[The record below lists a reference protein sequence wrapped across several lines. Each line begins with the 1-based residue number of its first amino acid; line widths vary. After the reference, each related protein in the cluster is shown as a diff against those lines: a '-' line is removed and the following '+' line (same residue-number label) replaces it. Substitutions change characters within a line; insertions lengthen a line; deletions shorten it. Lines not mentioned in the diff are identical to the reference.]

1 MYYLM
6 GPLYLLVASVMCMY
20 FSTSEYLESKG
31 KINVASYSLIFS
43 WAITSVVVTSI
54 VAGVSAELTI
64 GMTNGMHLLIA
75 IMSATVTLIISS
87 LILSYS

>member
-6 GPLYLLVASVMCMY
+6 GPLYLLVACAMCMY
-20 FSTSEYLESKG
+20 FTASELIESKG
-31 KINVASYSLIFS
+31 KVNFASGSLILS
-43 WAITSVVVTSI
+43 WAFTSLVVTSI

-75 IMSATVTLIISS
+75 IMSVTVTLIVSS
-87 LILSYS
+87 LIVTYS